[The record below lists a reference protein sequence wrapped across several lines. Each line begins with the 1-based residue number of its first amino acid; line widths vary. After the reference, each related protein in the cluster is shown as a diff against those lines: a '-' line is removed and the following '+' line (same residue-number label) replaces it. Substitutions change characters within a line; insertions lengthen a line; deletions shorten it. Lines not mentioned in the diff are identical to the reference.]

1 MGPKMRTT
9 LYGFIAS
16 MRTPKALVAAR
27 AENADLVVQLR
38 EARAQTAE
46 EADKAVKT
54 HLMLSERDRQESVFL
69 KTKLSNLEHDLEL
82 RDRELSTLRRQL
94 TAIYPF
100 VIPVEYGIQDKPA
113 KQQRWTG
120 LLLSNDGGR
129 VAYDVEMIPFKVGK
143 WTVTLEPVL
152 RMELGQKTPAFLD
165 VRCDTVGESDL
176 LRHIAEFQRAA
187 DSLGEPIPFEIR
199 YRDADWNRF
208 TSFCEF
214 RIVAAFG
221 ADRSMRK
228 TRGDDSVMNDGVCA
242 SARFFPGAFGFPFRG
257 DSSFASCTSTSKRSF
272 GNREHSPHD
281 FSEVLKFW
289 RRVEGWF
296 PHTSP
301 EAGLRLPRPRLCM
314 FITGASLLSLQTP
327 SFRSV
332 HCRSNACRQF
342 AASRWRSVP
351 RRSCHGC

>member
-1 MGPKMRTT
+1 MADDLPSPGKGIYLFFEFIAFSFVLGAVEEFLRNRSAWHVWLGALAFAAIFLFLGVMGPKMRTT

-221 ADRSMRK
+221 LTVRCVRREEM
-228 TRGDDSVMNDGVCA
+228 TA
-242 SARFFPGAFGFPFRG
+242 S
-257 DSSFASCTSTSKRSF
+257 
-272 GNREHSPHD
+272 
-281 FSEVLKFW
+281 
-289 RRVEGWF
+289 
-296 PHTSP
+296 
-301 EAGLRLPRPRLCM
+301 
-314 FITGASLLSLQTP
+314 
-327 SFRSV
+327 
-332 HCRSNACRQF
+332 
-342 AASRWRSVP
+342 
-351 RRSCHGC
+351 